1 MEEKITLEHGS
12 GGLKSEELIRGII
25 LPYFNSFELN
35 KMNDSAF
42 VRTPTN
48 DMVFT
53 TDSFVV
59 EPLFFPGGDIGKM
72 AVYGTVND
80 IAVMK
85 AKPKVLSLAFI
96 IEEGFLIK
104 DLRRILISIK
114 SAADDA
120 NVKIVTGDTKVVE
133 KGNAGGGIYINTSG
147 IGEPI
152 APHNRKISLGDVV
165 IVSKGIAE
173 HGISIASQRKDL
185 KVKHEIKS
193 DCNNIF
199 PVVREILREAPET
212 SFMRDAARGGLATT
226 LNELAE
232 RSNLGVVIYENKI
245 PIKDEINEICSN
257 FCIDPLNVANEGVLV
272 AAVPKHKADKI
283 ISKLKLIET
292 SKDAAIVGHITN
304 DFRKA
309 AVMEMTLGGK
319 KIIDKPKGEIMPRI
333 C

>member
-1 MEEKITLEHGS
+1 MDEKITMDHGG

-25 LPYFNSFELN
+25 LPYFDSFELN

-80 IAVMK
+80 LSVMK

-104 DLRRILISIK
+104 DLRKILVSIK
-114 SAADDA
+114 SAAADSDI
-120 NVKIVTGDTKVVE
+120 KIVTGDTKVVE
-133 KGNAGGGIYINTSG
+133 SGRVGGIFINTSG

-152 APHNRKISLGDVV
+152 APHNRKMRIGDAV
-165 IVSKGIAE
+165 IVSNSIAE
-173 HGISIASQRKDL
+173 HGMAIVAKRKKL
-185 KVKHEIKS
+185 KLRNEIKS
-193 DCNNIF
+193 DCRSLF
-199 PVVREILREAPET
+199 PIVREILREAPET

-226 LNELAE
+226 LNEIANK
-232 RSNLGVVIYENKI
+232 SNLGVVIYENKI
-245 PIKDEINEICSN
+245 PIKDSINEVCSN
-257 FCIDPLNVANEGVLV
+257 LCIDPLTVANEGVLV
-272 AAVPKHKADKI
+272 AVVPSHKAEKI
-283 ISKLKLIET
+283 VSRLKMLEASKNAE
-292 SKDAAIVGHITN
+292 IVGHITD
-304 DFRKA
+304 DFKKA

-319 KIIDKPKGEIMPRI
+319 KIIDKPKGEILPRI